1 MTLAAYYP
9 FSQTPIFAE
18 HLSAYP
24 WEQIA
29 PVGTVI
35 LSILMVSSVPY
46 DKLPKIGLSTPRG
59 IINSIFISTCL
70 LAAVLQPR
78 YYFFTALLLYIIWG
92 LLRSVLSGRLEG
104 IPAVDLLLDE
114 AEDEVNGPADIR
126 VVDYSHLGPRGPTDP
141 QLSNADSAR
150 EDPA

>member
-1 MTLAAYYP
+1 
-9 FSQTPIFAE
+9 
-18 HLSAYP
+18 
-24 WEQIA
+24 
-29 PVGTVI
+29 
-35 LSILMVSSVPY
+35 MVSSVPY
-46 DKLPKIGLSTPRG
+46 DKLPKIGFSTPRG
-59 IINSIFISTCL
+59 ILNSIFVSTCL

-92 LLRSVLSGRLEG
+92 LVRSILSGRLEG
-104 IPAVDLLLDE
+104 IPTGDILLDE
-114 AEDEVNGPADIR
+114 DDNEVNEHPEIR